1 MFDDVWHDDAW
12 QEFRAEVLAYA
23 KERDETFIK
32 TWLNKIGY
40 KDKNPIG
47 YYISLY
53 DKTIEIYSTRVG
65 ALIGRAGVNVDL
77 LKKMLAD
84 EFRGDWKVKFIEI
97 RGGFITV

>member
-1 MFDDVWHDDAW
+1 MFDVWL
-12 QEFRAEVLAYA
+12 ECRAEVLAHA
-23 KERDETFIK
+23 KERNETFIK

-47 YYISLY
+47 YYISLC

-77 LKKMLAD
+77 LEKMLAD